1 METKAVSVC
10 SKNAFVS
17 NAFNFPCVTTFSESN
32 RVELLKQ
39 KPTKR
44 PNWVDLMSEIEEFKY
59 GFGGRLKKTTCN
71 DRSGPILSTTK
82 VGDNVRDSTQ

>member
-1 METKAVSVC
+1 MQVQYVHNLRHESRIT
-10 SKNAFVS
+10 
-17 NAFNFPCVTTFSESN
+17 ESN

-44 PNWVDLMSEIEEFKY
+44 PNWEAFMSEIEEFRY
-59 GFGGRLKKTTCN
+59 GFGGRLRKTTCN

-82 VGDNVRDSTQ
+82 VGDNVRPVPNLQFLLLGTS

>member
-1 METKAVSVC
+1 MQFLLDAC
-10 SKNAFVS
+10 SNIS
-17 NAFNFPCVTTFSESN
+17 TFSESN

-44 PNWVDLMSEIEEFKY
+44 PNWVDLMSEIGEFKY
-59 GFGGRLKKTTCN
+59 GFGGRLKKTKCN

-82 VGDNVRDSTQ
+82 VGDNVRISQLFQFLYNVFSFQIM

>member
-1 METKAVSVC
+1 
-10 SKNAFVS
+10 
-17 NAFNFPCVTTFSESN
+17 
-32 RVELLKQ
+32 
-39 KPTKR
+39 
-44 PNWVDLMSEIEEFKY
+44 MSEIEEFKY